1 MIKCHIQVITD
12 DDKVQGTSDP
22 FSSGNYLIMDL
33 CHHYDPKNSYTA
45 MTIVRDTYGFK
56 KSGG

>member
-1 MIKCHIQVITD
+1 MMIKFKEHQIHFQVET
-12 DDKVQGTSDP
+12 T
-22 FSSGNYLIMDL
+22 LIMDL

-56 KSGG
+56 NSGG